1 MKKLTTLFTIL
12 TLSTAVFAQSGTR
25 LVDFNAKSLGRGGTS
40 IGVFDSPNLQ
50 LTNPAG
56 LSFLGRTM
64 IDGNFS
70 LMAPTVSFKNGLNDK
85 EGEANYFPLPSLS
98 ASWPCL
104 LSDKVTMGAG
114 FFTTGGMGADFKLK
128 HALYRNPDG
137 SYIEQDYHSMLAT
150 MQGGIS
156 AAYRINE
163 SMSAGVTLYMV
174 YSMLEFKMPYSLD
187 PSVMKG
193 VANGTGGMTFGQMF
207 AAPPANGGFGYEEV
221 TASADMKELSSFG
234 FNGKIGFAWVV
245 NDKLS
250 VGASYTM
257 PTSLTYADGKASMDM
272 TQQFNDAFGKAVMG
286 YMAQNPGAS
295 QTQAQGAVYQ
305 QFTGMGIDMTKDVIA
320 SYDLDVDLKF
330 PQSVGFGAAY
340 QVMPELKLSGDVE
353 WVNWSAAFDNMTL
366 KLKNGNNAN
375 INTMMG
381 SNAMTIEF
389 PMKWEDVVLVKLG
402 AEYKVTE
409 AFTARAGYAY
419 GSNPVPETTI
429 FPVFPAVVD
438 QHIMLGGSYQFTRE
452 FVLHA
457 AWEMAPEKSVTA
469 TSNSLIANEYNNST
483 STLGTQL
490 FHVAATYMF

>member
-70 LMAPTVSFKNGLNDK
+70 LMAPTVKFINGLNNK

-163 SMSAGVTLYMV
+163 SMSAGVTLHMV

-193 VANGTGGMTFGQMF
+193 VANPSNGTTFGMMF
-207 AAPPANGGFGYEEV
+207 SAAPPNGPGYDEV
-221 TASADMKELSSFG
+221 TASADMKDLSSFG
-234 FNGKIGFAWVV
+234 FNGKLGFAWVV
-245 NDKLS
+245 NEKLS

-257 PTSLTYADGKASMDM
+257 PTSLTYSAGKATMDM
-272 TQQFNDAFGKAVMG
+272 TQQFNDAMG
-286 YMAQNPGAS
+286 RYMQAGY
-295 QTQAQGAVYQ
+295 TQAQVIGMFQ
-305 QFTGMGIDMTKDVIA
+305 SMGIAVGTGFKA
-320 SYDLDVDLKF
+320 EYDLDVELKF

-353 WVNWSAAFDNMTL
+353 WVNWSSAFDNMTL

-381 SNAMTIEF
+381 SNSMTIEF
-389 PMKWEDVVLVKLG
+389 PMKWEDVILVKLG